1 MTKQKNGLFITF
13 EGCEGSG
20 KSTQSKLLNKWFLKN
35 NINAILTREPG
46 GTKTAEKIRDILLNK
61 DIKLEIGSQLLLH
74 FASRIEHFYDLI
86 KPSLSINTNVICDRF
101 LDSTVAYQHYG
112 HKIDL
117 NLIYEIHKN
126 LLENIT
132 PDITFVLDIDI
143 ETHSRRLAKRNASK
157 DRYESLNEDFHLK
170 VINGFRKIAEN
181 DKKRCC
187 LIDSSNTVEHTHNI
201 IVKKIQDYLTKP
213 N

>member
-1 MTKQKNGLFITF
+1 MTKQKKGLFITF

-35 NINAILTREPG
+35 NIDAILTREPG
-46 GTKTAEKIRDILLNK
+46 GTETAEKIRELLLNK

-74 FASRIEHFYDLI
+74 FVSRIEHFYDLI
-86 KPSLSINTNVICDRF
+86 KPSLSNNIHIVCDRF

-112 HKIDL
+112 HNMDL
-117 NLIYEIHKN
+117 DLIYKIHKN

-132 PDITFVLDIDI
+132 PDVTFILDIDV
-143 ETHSRRLAKRNASK
+143 ETHKKRLATRNSSK
-157 DRYESLNEDFHLK
+157 DRYETLNEDFHLK

-181 DKKRCC
+181 DTNRCF
-187 LIDSSNTVEHTHNI
+187 LIDSSNSVEHTHNT
-201 IVKKIQDYLTKP
+201 IVKKIQYYLTKP